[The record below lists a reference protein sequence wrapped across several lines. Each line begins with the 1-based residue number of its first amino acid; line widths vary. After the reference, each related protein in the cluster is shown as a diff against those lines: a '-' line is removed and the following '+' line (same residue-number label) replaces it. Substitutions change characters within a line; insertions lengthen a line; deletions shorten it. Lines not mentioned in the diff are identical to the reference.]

1 MAATRAHRV
10 PFEDLPL
17 TNCHSVV
24 RPVHR
29 SYLGAWRAAAE
40 GSAER
45 ERAALAINEWIADAM
60 YFYGIQRRPTIRRPE
75 FDGLPVTND
84 FYRRVGCCK
93 LLRRHAADGGK
104 CRRSRTLGRRIQQRR
119 LQKQLWA
126 RSHAPRSRLSS
137 ACEKANGEL
146 VPEFQGSQFT
156 AAKSLM
162 STSSW
167 HSAENSLH
175 SENDSEFVDVE
186 SATSSSSSSSVSS
199 SSESSDRFEA
209 IARVM
214 KLNNYSSLQSM
225 RSVRSRANSVDA
237 DVVTTFVESVERV
250 ATARRVLESSA
261 AGATLTPLQ
270 CLMQKR

>member
-1 MAATRAHRV
+1 
-10 PFEDLPL
+10 
-17 TNCHSVV
+17 
-24 RPVHR
+24 
-29 SYLGAWRAAAE
+29 
-40 GSAER
+40 
-45 ERAALAINEWIADAM
+45 
-60 YFYGIQRRPTIRRPE
+60 
-75 FDGLPVTND
+75 
-84 FYRRVGCCK
+84 
-93 LLRRHAADGGK
+93 
-104 CRRSRTLGRRIQQRR
+104 
-119 LQKQLWA
+119 
-126 RSHAPRSRLSS
+126 
-137 ACEKANGEL
+137 
-146 VPEFQGSQFT
+146 
-156 AAKSLM
+156 M

-261 AGATLTPLQ
+261 AGADVDAPAVPDAKKVKEATKGIENLKKEVEMVRNGKKKKKKKTPVQKLTFESSG
-270 CLMQKR
+270 